1 MRPTYKKWWQGN
13 APSIN
18 LMHKNWMAV
27 RLDKKISSTPSH
39 NSLQNP
45 FLTFH
50 KQFMH
55 CHDHRISQFFHLSSI
70 VIKDTVSHA
79 FSSSTFSL
87 GCFSSSRQN
96 SKDQWLWPLKL
107 RNKQVSCFQLGI
119 EHGLCYPCSIWTWLL
134 LQSRLL
140 SSMMKT
146 ALQRILAGLKSHKA
160 WTFWGR
166 NQFWDSNVGFGDLKG
181 FILRTS
187 LSWAR
192 VLIDECDNIS
202 GRHLNRGIE

>member
-55 CHDHRISQFFHLSSI
+55 CHDHRISPFSHLSSI

-79 FSSSTFSL
+79 SSSSTFSL
-87 GCFSSSRQN
+87 GCFSSSCQN

-107 RNKQVSCFQLGI
+107 RNKQVVFNWVLNMASAIHVQF
-119 EHGLCYPCSIWTWLL
+119 EHDYFYNPDCCHQRWKLLC
-134 LQSRLL
+134 
-140 SSMMKT
+140 KE
-146 ALQRILAGLKSHKA
+146 
-160 WTFWGR
+160 
-166 NQFWDSNVGFGDLKG
+166 
-181 FILRTS
+181 
-187 LSWAR
+187 SWQA
-192 VLIDECDNIS
+192 
-202 GRHLNRGIE
+202 